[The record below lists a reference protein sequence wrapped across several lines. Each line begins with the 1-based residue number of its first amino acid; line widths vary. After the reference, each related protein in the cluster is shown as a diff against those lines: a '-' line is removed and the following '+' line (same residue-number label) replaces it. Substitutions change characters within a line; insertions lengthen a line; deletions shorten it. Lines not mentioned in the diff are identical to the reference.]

1 MKFSLIIGTLNRCA
15 ELEICLNSLRKQ
27 KFRVFEVIIVDQST
41 DDSTQQL
48 VSKYQDLKIIYK
60 HVEFRGLS
68 KARNYALALAHGDY
82 FALIDDDAY
91 YEEQYLWEANRI
103 LSENGKMVLAGNIV
117 PKEMLK
123 NPKINSSK
131 KKLEPMGYRQIT
143 RDCPSPALIFP
154 YALYQEGISFDENFG
169 VGAMFGACEETDL
182 VLEALDHEYKMNYCA
197 NMLVVHPTMQHSFE
211 VENSTKARKKENYA
225 RGLGALLEKDRVIR
239 KNRRLRYY
247 EMEKK
252 CKILLKKSGLFGKEK
267 KSLAIAELRGL
278 NAQKKYLR
286 KPLYKSI

>member
-1 MKFSLIIGTLNRCA
+1 
-15 ELEICLNSLRKQ
+15 
-27 KFRVFEVIIVDQST
+27 
-41 DDSTQQL
+41 
-48 VSKYQDLKIIYK
+48 
-60 HVEFRGLS
+60 
-68 KARNYALALAHGDY
+68 
-82 FALIDDDAY
+82 
-91 YEEQYLWEANRI
+91 
-103 LSENGKMVLAGNIV
+103 
-117 PKEMLK
+117 
-123 NPKINSSK
+123 
-131 KKLEPMGYRQIT
+131 
-143 RDCPSPALIFP
+143 
-154 YALYQEGISFDENFG
+154 
-169 VGAMFGACEETDL
+169 MFVACDETDL

-278 NAQKKYLR
+278 NSGKKDFR
-286 KPLYKSI
+286 KLLEKEI